1 MKIIVLFCVRPNQKY
16 ELRRERGVGG
26 TGERKRVDEEQRLTV
41 FHAMRVHTAPCTSP
55 SSSSCAAGL
64 SARARRCGRSAQ
76 RARIMRKSA
85 PAMSVPTVAGGGEA
99 GGGSVPFRKYH
110 GLGNDFILVD
120 NRGSD
125 ELLISEERAVEIC
138 DRHRGIGADGVIF
151 LLPPNAVSVAA
162 VSDAGEVHASMR
174 VINSDGSEP
183 EMCGNGIRCL
193 AKFMDDIFI
202 REKGLVGG
210 VERLYNIATLAGLI
224 RPRMM
229 ASGSVEVNMGP
240 PILEPGL
247 VPTTLP
253 ANFEAEGIGA
263 AVVRAPITVSNGD
276 ALDATCVSMGNPH
289 CLVYVKSLDALPF
302 ELLGPELEG
311 NTDIFPAKTN
321 VEFVEVV
328 RRDYVRMKV
337 WERGAGPT
345 QACGTGAC
353 ATVVAGSLMGETD
366 NECTVLLP
374 GGELHINWDRNGS
387 NAVFMTGP
395 AEFVFEGSV

>member
-1 MKIIVLFCVRPNQKY
+1 MRAAPASASAS
-16 ELRRERGVGG
+16 LRARGG
-26 TGERKRVDEEQRLTV
+26 
-41 FHAMRVHTAPCTSP
+41 
-55 SSSSCAAGL
+55 AAGRRPR
-64 SARARRCGRSAQ
+64 RASVVLG
-76 RARIMRKSA
+76 SA
-85 PAMSVPTVAGGGEA
+85 PAVSPPAQPAAGGMSA
-99 GGGSVPFRKYH
+99 RVPFRKYH

-120 NRGSD
+120 NRASD
-125 ELLISEERAVEIC
+125 ELLISEARAVDIC

-151 LLPPNAVSVAA
+151 LLPAGAVPVPGGGGA
-162 VSDAGEVHASMR
+162 DGVHASMR

-202 REKGLVGG
+202 AERGLARGE
-210 VERLYNIATLAGLI
+210 ERLYEVATLAGLI

-229 ASGSVEVNMGP
+229 ASGDVEVNMGP
-240 PILEPGL
+240 PTLEPSL
-247 VPTTLP
+247 VPTTLA
-253 ANFEAEGIGA
+253 ANFEAPGGGA
-263 AVVRAPITVSNGD
+263 AVVRAPIAASNGD
-276 ALDATCVSMGNPH
+276 ALEATCVSMGNPH
-289 CLVYVKSLDALPF
+289 CLVYVDSLDALPF

-311 NTDIFPAKTN
+311 NTEVFPAKTN

-353 ATVVAGSLMGETD
+353 ATVVAGALMGETD
-366 NECTVLLP
+366 TECTVLLP
-374 GGELHINWDRNGS
+374 GGELHINWDRDGS